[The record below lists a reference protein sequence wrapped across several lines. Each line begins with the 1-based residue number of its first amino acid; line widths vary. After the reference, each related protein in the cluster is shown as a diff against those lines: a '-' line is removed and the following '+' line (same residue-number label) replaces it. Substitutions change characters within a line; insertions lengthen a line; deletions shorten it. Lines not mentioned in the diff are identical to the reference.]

1 MNIKFKKL
9 SNSIVKCKKCSR
21 LINFSKKIC
30 KNRRKQNIHEVY
42 WGKPVTGFGNSNSKL
57 MIVGLAP
64 AAHGGTRTGRAFTGD
79 KSGDF
84 LFKCLFLAKISN
96 QSTSTNITDGLKP
109 DGTNPSIDSLPVTQV
124 SYNDAI
130 EFCKWAD
137 VNLPTYNQYWELVS
151 SDDRLIVSD
160 NIYPIS
166 SVESVNIIG
175 NVWDITEPINSDQ
188 IRLAG
193 GSLFCSIDT
202 CHGTQEDREL
212 FVDKETGNI
221 HIGFSILTE

>member
-1 MNIKFKKL
+1 MKKL
-9 SNSIVKCKKCSR
+9 Y
-21 LINFSKKIC
+21 L
-30 KNRRKQNIHEVY
+30 
-42 WGKPVTGFGNSNSKL
+42 
-57 MIVGLAP
+57 
-64 AAHGGTRTGRAFTGD
+64 
-79 KSGDF
+79 F
-84 LFKCLFLAKISN
+84 LFVILVSCSSQKDLSLKTVSVKEFKNFVNATGYV
-96 QSTSTNITDGLKP
+96 TSAEEYGWSFVQQNVYDYIVVDGANWLKP

-130 EFCKWAD
+130 EYCKWAD
-137 VNLPTYNQYWELVS
+137 VNLPTYDQYWELVS

-175 NVWDITEPINSDQ
+175 NVWDITEPINSNQ

>member
-1 MNIKFKKL
+1 MKKL
-9 SNSIVKCKKCSR
+9 Y
-21 LINFSKKIC
+21 L
-30 KNRRKQNIHEVY
+30 
-42 WGKPVTGFGNSNSKL
+42 
-57 MIVGLAP
+57 
-64 AAHGGTRTGRAFTGD
+64 
-79 KSGDF
+79 F
-84 LFKCLFLAKISN
+84 LFVILVSCSSQKDLSLKTVSVKEFKDFINATGYV
-96 QSTSTNITDGLKP
+96 TSAEEYGWSFVQQNVYDYIVVDGANWLKP

-130 EFCKWAD
+130 EYCKWAG
-137 VNLPTYNQYWELVS
+137 VSLPTYDQYWQLVS

-175 NVWDITEPINSDQ
+175 NVWDITEPINSNQ

>member
-1 MNIKFKKL
+1 MKKL
-9 SNSIVKCKKCSR
+9 Y
-21 LINFSKKIC
+21 L
-30 KNRRKQNIHEVY
+30 
-42 WGKPVTGFGNSNSKL
+42 
-57 MIVGLAP
+57 
-64 AAHGGTRTGRAFTGD
+64 
-79 KSGDF
+79 F
-84 LFKCLFLAKISN
+84 LFVILVSGSSQKDFSLKTVAVKEFKNFVNATGYV
-96 QSTSTNITDGLKP
+96 TSAEELGWSFVQQNVYDYIIVDGANWLKP

-130 EFCKWAD
+130 EYCKWAG
-137 VNLPTYNQYWELVS
+137 VSLPTYDQYWQLVS

-175 NVWDITEPINSDQ
+175 NVWDLTEPINSNQ

-193 GSLFCSIDT
+193 GSIFCSIDT

>member
-1 MNIKFKKL
+1 MKKL
-9 SNSIVKCKKCSR
+9 Y
-21 LINFSKKIC
+21 L
-30 KNRRKQNIHEVY
+30 
-42 WGKPVTGFGNSNSKL
+42 
-57 MIVGLAP
+57 
-64 AAHGGTRTGRAFTGD
+64 
-79 KSGDF
+79 F
-84 LFKCLFLAKISN
+84 LFVILVSCSSQKDLSLKTVSVKEFKNFVNATGYV
-96 QSTSTNITDGLKP
+96 TSAEEYGWSFVQQNVYDYIVVDGANWLKP

-130 EFCKWAD
+130 EYCKWAG
-137 VNLPTYNQYWELVS
+137 VSLPTYDQYWQLVS

-175 NVWDITEPINSDQ
+175 NVWDITEPINSNQ

-193 GSLFCSIDT
+193 GSLFCSKDT

>member
-1 MNIKFKKL
+1 MKKL
-9 SNSIVKCKKCSR
+9 Y
-21 LINFSKKIC
+21 L
-30 KNRRKQNIHEVY
+30 
-42 WGKPVTGFGNSNSKL
+42 
-57 MIVGLAP
+57 
-64 AAHGGTRTGRAFTGD
+64 
-79 KSGDF
+79 F
-84 LFKCLFLAKISN
+84 LFVILVSCSSQKDLSLKTVSVKEFKNFVNATGYV
-96 QSTSTNITDGLKP
+96 TSAEEYGWSFVQQNVYDYIVVDGANWLKP

-130 EFCKWAD
+130 EYCKWAD
-137 VNLPTYNQYWELVS
+137 VNLPTYDQYWQLVS

-175 NVWDITEPINSDQ
+175 NVWDITEPINSNQ

-193 GSLFCSIDT
+193 GFLFCSIDT

>member
-1 MNIKFKKL
+1 MKKL
-9 SNSIVKCKKCSR
+9 Y
-21 LINFSKKIC
+21 L
-30 KNRRKQNIHEVY
+30 
-42 WGKPVTGFGNSNSKL
+42 
-57 MIVGLAP
+57 
-64 AAHGGTRTGRAFTGD
+64 
-79 KSGDF
+79 F
-84 LFKCLFLAKISN
+84 LFVILVSCSSQKDLSLKTVSVKEFKNFVNATGYV
-96 QSTSTNITDGLKP
+96 TSAEEYGWSFVQQNVYDYIVVDGANWLKP
-109 DGTNPSIDSLPVTQV
+109 DGTNPSVDSLPVTQV

-130 EFCKWAD
+130 EYCKWAD
-137 VNLPTYNQYWELVS
+137 VNLPTYDQYWQLVS

-175 NVWDITEPINSDQ
+175 NVWDITEPINSNQ